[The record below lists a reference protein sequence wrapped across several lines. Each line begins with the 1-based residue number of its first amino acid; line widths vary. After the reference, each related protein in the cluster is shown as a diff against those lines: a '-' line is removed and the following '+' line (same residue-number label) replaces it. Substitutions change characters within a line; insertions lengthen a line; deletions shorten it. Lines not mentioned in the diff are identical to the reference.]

1 MSELGFQIGRNVAFD
16 RWTRTNG
23 ELKGANVA
31 TVYLFFVRTGQW
43 LVAALAYGIFA
54 IARLFPWQ
62 SSSNFGGWVARKIG
76 PKIKV
81 SRRGRANIAAAYPE
95 KSPEEVEEILEG
107 VWENLGRTA
116 AEYPHLDRIWDYDP
130 DFPDRFNRIEVNGID
145 NFLALRDSGKPA
157 IVFTAHLANWELLAI
172 CAAQYNLPIAVI
184 FRRPNNPYINR
195 LIHRIR
201 GANMGTLLPS
211 GLGAAMAA
219 SKVLSEGGQ
228 VGILVDQHF
237 TRGPVLPFFNR
248 PAHTPPTL
256 AKLARRFECP
266 VYGAHVERLPGNRFR
281 LTISDPLEMQKTD
294 SRDADIKANMA
305 KVNEMVEGWVRA
317 HPDQWLWLHRRWR
330 AD

>member
-1 MSELGFQIGRNVAFD
+1 MATIYLG
-16 RWTRTNG
+16 
-23 ELKGANVA
+23 L
-31 TVYLFFVRTGQW
+31 VRAGQW
-43 LVAALAYGIFA
+43 LVAAFAWLAFA

-62 SSSNFGGWVARKIG
+62 ASSNFGGWVARTIG
-76 PKIKV
+76 PRIKV
-81 SRRGRANIAAAYPE
+81 SRRGRANLAAAFPE
-95 KSPEEVEEILEG
+95 KSTEEIDAILRG
-107 VWENLGRTA
+107 VWDNLGRTA

-130 DFPDRFNRIEVNGID
+130 QFPDRCGRIEVHGIE
-145 NFLALRDSGKPA
+145 NFLALRDSGSPA
-157 IVFTAHLANWELLAI
+157 IVFTAHLANWELLAV
-172 CAAQYNLPIAVI
+172 CAAQYDLPISVI

-201 GANMGTLLPS
+201 GQNMGTLLPS

-237 TRGPVLPFFNR
+237 TRGPVLPFFGR

-256 AKLARRFECP
+256 AKLARRFDCP
-266 VYGAHVERLPGNRFR
+266 VYGARVERLPGGRFR
-281 LTISDPLEMQKTD
+281 LSISQPVPMQKTE

-305 KVNEMVEGWVRA
+305 KVNEMVEGWVRE

-330 AD
+330 AGG